1 MDKNC
6 IISFEEALE
15 CYNSGNEK
23 LKRLALRAF
32 NETDLKTVGVTSH
45 FGQSATAFDDCAKV
59 LNIDD
64 NEMSN
69 LCLAL
74 ERIDNSIKPL
84 VKINLIQKA
93 LNKLSNVHFTHTKDD
108 TNYAPHFVYYKGT
121 EANGHFT
128 EFTMLGNFIHNGS
141 KYTVGYL
148 IIEGPITCSGI
159 GCYDSYLGGGF
170 VDLNF
175 ALLGFGSTDIAEY
188 FAKTYWKDVIE
199 ALFGNYVTVC

>member
-84 VKINLIQKA
+84 AKINLIQKA
-93 LNKLSNVHFTHTKDD
+93 LNKLSNVHFTHTKD
-108 TNYAPHFVYYKGT
+108 NIVYAPHFVYYKGA
-121 EANGHFT
+121 EANGRFT

-148 IIEGPITCSGI
+148 IMENPITCSGI

-175 ALLGFGSTDIAEY
+175 ALLGFGSKDIAEY

>member
-6 IISFEEALE
+6 IINFEEALE

-23 LKRLALRAF
+23 LKKLALRAF
-32 NETDLKTVGVTSH
+32 DENDLKTAGITLQ
-45 FGQSATAFDDCAKV
+45 FGESANAFKDCAKV

-64 NEMSN
+64 NEMNN

-74 ERIDNSIKPL
+74 EQIDNSIKPL

-93 LNKLSNVHFTHTKDD
+93 LNKLSSVHFTHSKDGSI
-108 TNYAPHFVYYKGT
+108 YAPHFVYYKGT
-121 EANGHFT
+121 EPNGHFS
-128 EFTMLGNFIHNGS
+128 EFTILGNFIHNGS

-148 IIEGPITCSGI
+148 IMDGPTTCSGI
-159 GCYDSYLGGGF
+159 GCYDTYLRGGF
-170 VDLNF
+170 VDINF
-175 ALLGFGSTDIAEY
+175 ALLGFGSKDIAEY